1 MPYNTKLYNDER
13 VLPRAK
19 MVYLYLSDR
28 QGDKAETWP
37 GINTMA
43 RDLSVSRSTVIRAIA
58 DLERLGYI
66 KKESAFRSNGAQSS
80 NRYRVIR

>member
-1 MPYNTKLYNDER
+1 LPFHTRIYNDER
-13 VLPRAK
+13 VLSRANA
-19 MVYLYLSDR
+19 VYLYLSDH
-28 QGDKAETWP
+28 QGTKEATWP

-43 RDLSVSRSTVIRAIA
+43 RELTMSRNTVIRAVA

-66 KKESAFRSNGAQSS
+66 IKESAFRPNKAQTA

>member
-19 MVYLYLSDR
+19 LVYLYLSDR
-28 QGDKAETWP
+28 QGNKAETWP
-37 GINTMA
+37 GINSMA
-43 RDLSVSRSTVIRAIA
+43 RDLTMSRSTVIRAIA

-66 KKESAFRSNGAQSS
+66 LKESAFRTNGAQTS
-80 NRYRVIR
+80 NRYKVIR

>member
-1 MPYNTKLYNDER
+1 MLS
-13 VLPRAK
+13 RAK
-19 MVYLYLSDR
+19 AVYLYLSDR
-28 QGDKAETWP
+28 QGTAEKTWP

-43 RDLSVSRSTVIRAIA
+43 RDLSMSRNTVKRAIA

-66 KKESAFRSNGAQSS
+66 EKTETFRSNGAQTT